1 MTGATRYVAGRHGG
15 IAALTAGWWLLGQP
29 GVVVGLVAGSMAGVA
44 HLPADLCL
52 MTAVVAGSGV
62 AGLAVY
68 RRHIGI
74 TARLR
79 RAMVE
84 VGLVYRKDY
93 RTVIGPRLRGRV
105 QREGRNLVLRW
116 ELPTGVTLRRVRE
129 HLEELEQ
136 RCGVGMWCRLE
147 GNRLHM
153 EVRRHPL
160 PDRVDFDD
168 FYAAARPG
176 GELPAGLGR
185 SRVGWLWVDLA
196 LLPHLLIGG
205 IAGGGK
211 SVFLRQVLTWLTLQ
225 RQPSQLRLLLLDFKG
240 GIELARFGE
249 LPHALRPVVSDV
261 LAAPDALLEVK
272 AEMDRRL
279 AEMRSARVND
289 IDAWHDAGLPRW
301 PRLVVVV
308 DELAQ
313 LTIGV
318 LGGKENDAARAA
330 QKASTGLLCELG
342 RLGRAAGVHLILCTQ
357 RPDHEIIPG
366 ELKAVCGGTV
376 AFRVRSIANSQILLD
391 CDRAALLPPHPGRA
405 VWAHEG
411 LEEFQAIYLDSE
423 EGFRRLEER
432 WLREAD
438 HIADPGGV
446 SRWTPAPAPGLT
458 ARCLGPLRAAAAAVA
473 TQLRVVGD
481 RSITTMAAIKE
492 HASRLPRVR
501 GEGGGPPSAGQGD
514 GAQEL
519 DAVEVDHETPVD
531 EAQPADSPLLT
542 TPDARPALRVQGM
555 DSEDPCPEEELLTVI
570 GGAGWPGGD
579 DVGDQL
585 ADELI
590 AVDPFPEGGTDHV
603 SQCHQST
610 WQPSDVD
617 EASA

>member
-15 IAALTAGWWLLGQP
+15 IAALKAGWWLLGQP
-29 GVVVGLVAGSMAGVA
+29 GVVVGLVAGAMAGVV
-44 HLPADLCL
+44 HVPADLCL
-52 MTAVVAGSGV
+52 ATAVVAGGGV
-62 AGLAVY
+62 AGVTVY

-105 QREGRNLVLRW
+105 HREGRNLVLRW

-136 RCGVGMWCRLE
+136 RCGVGLWCRLE

-176 GELPAGLGR
+176 GELPVGLGR

-225 RQPSQLRLLLLDFKG
+225 RQPSHLRLLLLDFKG

-249 LPHALRPVVSDV
+249 LPHALRPVVSEV
-261 LAAPDALLEVK
+261 LEAPEALLEVK

-279 AEMRSARVND
+279 AEMRTARVND

-366 ELKAVCGGTV
+366 QLKAVCGGTV
-376 AFRVRSIANSQILLD
+376 AFRVRNIANSQILLD

-411 LEEFQAIYLDSE
+411 LEEFQAVYLDSE

-446 SRWTPAPAPGLT
+446 SRWTPSPAPGLA
-458 ARCLGPLRAAAAAVA
+458 ARSLGPLRQAAAAVA
-473 TQLRVVGD
+473 IALRLVGD
-481 RSITTMAAIKE
+481 RPSP
-492 HASRLPRVR
+492 PR
-501 GEGGGPPSAGQGD
+501 PP
-514 GAQEL
+514 
-519 DAVEVDHETPVD
+519 
-531 EAQPADSPLLT
+531 
-542 TPDARPALRVQGM
+542 
-555 DSEDPCPEEELLTVI
+555 
-570 GGAGWPGGD
+570 
-579 DVGDQL
+579 
-585 ADELI
+585 
-590 AVDPFPEGGTDHV
+590 
-603 SQCHQST
+603 
-610 WQPSDVD
+610 
-617 EASA
+617 

>member
-15 IAALTAGWWLLGQP
+15 IAALKAGRWLLGQP
-29 GVVVGLVAGSMAGVA
+29 GVVVGPVAGAMAGVV
-44 HLPADLCL
+44 HLPPDLCL
-52 MTAVVAGSGV
+52 MTAVVAGTGV
-62 AGLAVY
+62 AGVTVY

-74 TARLR
+74 TARVR

-84 VGLVYRKDY
+84 MGLVYRKDY
-93 RTVIGPRLRGRV
+93 RTVVGPRLRGRV

-136 RCGVGMWCRLE
+136 RCGVGLWCRLE

-176 GELPAGLGR
+176 GELSVGLGR

-205 IAGGGK
+205 IAGSGK

-225 RQPSQLRLLLLDFKG
+225 RQPSQLHLLLLDFKG

-249 LPHALRPVVSDV
+249 LPHALRPVVSEV
-261 LAAPDALLEVK
+261 LEAPEALTEVK
-272 AEMDRRL
+272 GEMDRRL
-279 AEMRSARVND
+279 AAMRSARVND
-289 IDAWHDAGLPRW
+289 IDAWHDAGLPPW

-342 RLGRAAGVHLILCTQ
+342 RLGRAAGLHLILCTQ

-366 ELKAVCGGTV
+366 QLKAVCGGTV
-376 AFRVRSIANSQILLD
+376 AFRVRNIANSQILLD

-411 LEEFQAIYLDSE
+411 LEEFQAVYLDSE

-432 WLREAD
+432 WLREAN
-438 HIADPGGV
+438 HVADPGGV
-446 SRWTPAPAPGLT
+446 SRWTPAPAPGL
-458 ARCLGPLRAAAAAVA
+458 AVRCLGPVRQGAAGVPTVLRLVADRAASAVA
-473 TQLRVVGD
+473 G
-481 RSITTMAAIKE
+481 IKK
-492 HASRLPRVR
+492 HASRGARVR
-501 GEGGGPPSAGQGD
+501 GEGGGPPSADQGD
-514 GAQEL
+514 GVQQL
-519 DAVEVDHETPVD
+519 GVVEPDHEASVID
-531 EAQPADSPLLT
+531 AELAASRLLT
-542 TPDARPALRVQGM
+542 QPDARPALRVQGWHLQ
-555 DSEDPCPEEELLTVI
+555 DRCDERELLPLI
-570 GGAGWPGGD
+570 GHAHWTGRD
-579 DVGDQL
+579 DVVGLVDGD
-585 ADELI
+585 AI
-590 AVDPFPEGGTDHV
+590 AMDPFPEGGTDHV

-610 WQPSDVD
+610 WQASDVD

>member
-15 IAALTAGWWLLGQP
+15 IAALKAGWWLLGQP
-29 GVVVGLVAGSMAGVA
+29 GVVAGLVAGAMAGVV

-52 MTAVVAGSGV
+52 VTAVVLGGGV
-62 AGLAVY
+62 AGLTVY

-93 RTVIGPRLRGRV
+93 KTVIGPRLRGRV

-136 RCGVGMWCRLE
+136 RCGVGLGCRLE

-160 PDRVDFDD
+160 PDRVGFDD
-168 FYAAARPG
+168 FYSAARPG
-176 GELPAGLGR
+176 GELPVGLGR

-196 LLPHLLIGG
+196 MLPHLLIGG

-225 RQPSQLRLLLLDFKG
+225 RQPSHLRLLLLDFKG

-249 LPHALRPVVSDV
+249 LPHALRPVVCDV
-261 LAAPDALLEVK
+261 LSAPDALLEVK
-272 AEMDRRL
+272 EEMDRRL
-279 AEMRSARVND
+279 AEMRHARVND

-318 LGGKENDAARAA
+318 LGGKENDQARAA

-342 RLGRAAGVHLILCTQ
+342 RLGRAAGIHLILCTQ

-366 ELKAVCGGTV
+366 QLKAVCGGTV
-376 AFRVRSIANSQILLD
+376 AFRVRNIANSQILLD

-411 LEEFQAIYLDSE
+411 LEEFQAIYLDSDE
-423 EGFRRLEER
+423 AFRRLEER

-438 HIADPGGV
+438 RVTDPVGV
-446 SRWTPAPAPGLT
+446 SRWTPSSGPRLVTRWLAPVGQST
-458 ARCLGPLRAAAAAVA
+458 AAAVNA
-473 TQLRVVGD
+473 LALTAVRAVAAVG
-481 RSITTMAAIKE
+481 SVSQ
-492 HASRLPRVR
+492 HASGGAKGR
-501 GEGGGPPSAGQGD
+501 GEGGRPPSADQGD
-514 GAQEL
+514 GAL
-519 DAVEVDHETPVD
+519 DLNVGQPDHEPPDDT
-531 EAQPADSPLLT
+531 ALAASPSLT
-542 TPDARPALRVQGM
+542 SPDARPELHVHGW
-555 DSEDPCPEEELLTVI
+555 DLGDPCDEEELVSLVGRATWT
-570 GGAGWPGGD
+570 GQD
-579 DVGDQL
+579 D
-585 ADELI
+585 ADDLVADHAI
-590 AVDPFPEGGTDHV
+590 AADAFPEGGTEHV

-617 EASA
+617 EASG

>member
-15 IAALTAGWWLLGQP
+15 IVALKTGWWLLGQP
-29 GVVVGLVAGSMAGVA
+29 GVVVGLVAGAMADVA
-44 HLPADLCL
+44 HLPADLCA
-52 MTAVVAGSGV
+52 MTAVLVGGGV
-62 AGLAVY
+62 AGVTVY

-105 QREGRNLVLRW
+105 QREGRNLVVRW

-136 RCGVGMWCRLE
+136 RCGVGLWCRLD

-160 PDRVDFDD
+160 PDRVGFDD

-176 GELPAGLGR
+176 GELPVGLGR

-225 RQPSQLRLLLLDFKG
+225 KQPSQLRLLLLDFKG

-249 LPHALRPVVSDV
+249 LPHALRPVVSEA
-261 LAAPDALLEVK
+261 LEAPEALTQVK

-279 AEMRSARVND
+279 AEMRQAKVND
-289 IDAWHDAGLPRW
+289 IDGWHDAGLPRW

-318 LGGKENDAARAA
+318 LGGKENDTARAA

-366 ELKAVCGGTV
+366 QLKAVCGGTV
-376 AFRVRSIANSQILLD
+376 AFRVRNIANSQILLD

-405 VWAHEG
+405 VWAHDG
-411 LEEFQAIYLDSE
+411 LEEFQAVYLDSE
-423 EGFRRLEER
+423 EGSRRLEDR

-438 HIADPGGV
+438 HVADPGGV
-446 SRWTPAPAPGLT
+446 SRWTPTSSPGLARSWLSPVHRFAEAGCAALRHSVDQVLAVAGDLRERVAPG
-458 ARCLGPLRAAAAAVA
+458 ARTG
-473 TQLRVVGD
+473 
-481 RSITTMAAIKE
+481 
-492 HASRLPRVR
+492 
-501 GEGGGPPSAGQGD
+501 GEGGEPPSVDQGD
-514 GAQEL
+514 GAEEL
-519 DAVEVDHETPVD
+519 DAVELDH
-531 EAQPADSPLLT
+531 APADDTAAAVSPLLAS
-542 TPDARPALRVQGM
+542 PDARPALRVHGW
-555 DSEDPCPEEELLTVI
+555 DPDDPVADEVLPVRERVGVGVLRSGDVELVD
-570 GGAGWPGGD
+570 GVAGD
-579 DVGDQL
+579 DPFEDQC
-585 ADELI
+585 
-590 AVDPFPEGGTDHV
+590 PNHV
-603 SQCHQST
+603 TRALQNT
-610 WQPSDVD
+610 WQASDV
-617 EASA
+617 EGAWA

>member
-15 IAALTAGWWLLGQP
+15 IATLKAGWWLLGQP
-29 GVVVGLVAGSMAGVA
+29 GVVVGLIAGAMAGVV
-44 HLPADLCL
+44 HLPADLCV
-52 MTAVVAGSGV
+52 MTALVAGSGV
-62 AGLAVY
+62 AGVTVY

-74 TARLR
+74 TARVR

-93 RTVIGPRLRGRV
+93 RTVMGPRLRGRV

-136 RCGVGMWCRLE
+136 RCGVGLSCRLE

-160 PDRVDFDD
+160 PDRVDFDE

-176 GELPAGLGR
+176 GELPVGLGR

-211 SVFLRQVLTWLTLQ
+211 SVFLRQVLTWLTLR

-249 LPHALRPVVSDV
+249 LPHALRPVVTEV
-261 LAAPDALLEVK
+261 LEAPEALLELK

-279 AEMRSARVND
+279 AEMRTARVND
-289 IDAWHDAGLPRW
+289 VDAWHDAGLPRW

-366 ELKAVCGGTV
+366 QLKAVCGGTV
-376 AFRVRSIANSQILLD
+376 AFRVRNIANSQILLD

-411 LEEFQAIYLDSE
+411 MEEFQAVYLDSE
-423 EGFRRLEER
+423 VGFRRLEER

-438 HIADPGGV
+438 HVTDPGGV
-446 SRWTPAPAPGLT
+446 SRWAPAPGLA
-458 ARCLGPLRAAAAAVA
+458 ARCVGPVRQAAAAVPSA
-473 TQLRVVGD
+473 LRVVAD
-481 RSITTMAAIKE
+481 RTMTTAAGLKQ
-492 HASRLPRVR
+492 HASRGSRVG
-501 GEGGGPPSAGQGD
+501 GEGGGPPSADQGD

-519 DAVEVDHETPVD
+519 DAVEPHHQAPVD
-531 EAQPADSPLLT
+531 GAAPAVTPLLT
-542 TPDARPALRVQGM
+542 PSDARPALRVHGW
-555 DSEDPCPEEELLTVI
+555 DPEDPCDEEELVTLI
-570 GGAGWPGGD
+570 GRD
-579 DVGDQL
+579 DGTGREDVVGLVD
-585 ADELI
+585 DEAI

-610 WQPSDVD
+610 WQASDVD

>member
-15 IAALTAGWWLLGQP
+15 IAALKAGWWLLGQP
-29 GVVVGLVAGSMAGVA
+29 GVVAGLVAGAMAGVV
-44 HLPADLCL
+44 HLAADLCL
-52 MTAVVAGSGV
+52 VAAVVVGGGV
-62 AGLAVY
+62 AGLAVH

-93 RTVIGPRLRGRV
+93 KTVIGPRLRGRV

-129 HLEELEQ
+129 RLEELEQ
-136 RCGVGMWCRLE
+136 RCGVGLGCRLD

-153 EVRRHPL
+153 EVRRHQL
-160 PDRVDFDD
+160 PDRVDFDA
-168 FYAAARPG
+168 FYSAARPG
-176 GELPAGLGR
+176 GELPVGLGR

-196 LLPHLLIGG
+196 MLPHLLIGG

-225 RQPSQLRLLLLDFKG
+225 RQPSHVRLLLLDFKG

-249 LPHALRPVVSDV
+249 LPHALRPVVCDV
-261 LAAPDALLEVK
+261 LSAPDALLEVK
-272 AEMDRRL
+272 EEMDRRL
-279 AEMRSARVND
+279 AEMRHARVND

-318 LGGKENDAARAA
+318 LGGKENDQARAA

-342 RLGRAAGVHLILCTQ
+342 RLGRAAGIHLILCTQ

-366 ELKAVCGGTV
+366 QLKAVCGGTV
-376 AFRVRSIANSQILLD
+376 AFRVRNIANSQILLD

-411 LEEFQAIYLDSE
+411 LEEFQAIYLDPD

-438 HIADPGGV
+438 HVTDPGGV
-446 SRWTPAPAPGLT
+446 SRWTPSPASRLGARWLAPVGLST
-458 ARCLGPLRAAAAAVA
+458 AAAVNALALTAVRAVA
-473 TQLRVVGD
+473 TVGSLHE
-481 RSITTMAAIKE
+481 R
-492 HASRLPRVR
+492 ASDGARGR
-501 GEGGGPPSAGQGD
+501 GERGRPPSTDQGD
-514 GAQEL
+514 GALEL
-519 DAVEVDHETPVD
+519 DVVQPDHKPPDDAAPAASPSLTP
-531 EAQPADSPLLT
+531 
-542 TPDARPALRVQGM
+542 PDTRPELRVHGW
-555 DSEDPCPEEELLTVI
+555 DPDDPYDEEELVSLVGR
-570 GGAGWPGGD
+570 GGWTGRD
-579 DVGDQL
+579 DVDDVV
-585 ADELI
+585 ADHAI
-590 AVDPFPEGGTDHV
+590 AADPFPEGGTDHV